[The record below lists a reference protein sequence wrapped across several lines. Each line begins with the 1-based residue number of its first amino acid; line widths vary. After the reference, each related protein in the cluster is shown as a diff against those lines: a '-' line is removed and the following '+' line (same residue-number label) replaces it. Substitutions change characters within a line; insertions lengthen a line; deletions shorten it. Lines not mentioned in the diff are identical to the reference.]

1 MQRIIVLNP
10 KGGVGKTTI
19 ASNLAACYAV
29 NGHRPALMDLD
40 PQGSSMRWLRKRP
53 EDSPLIHGIAGFERS
68 GAVTRSWQLRVPSEC
83 GAVIVDTPAALDAHG
98 FPEITRGADA
108 VLVPVMPSDID
119 IHATAKCIADLLLV
133 AKIRRSEQRIGII
146 ANRVRANT
154 LVSQSLMRFLNSLDI
169 PLITTLRDTQNYVRS
184 AEAGVGVYE
193 MPRWQVQQDFEHW
206 RQLISWLADRHRA
219 PRAAR
224 QASNGVGVNGASIG
238 GAAAGENLLDG
249 GAVGEA
255 SLERVPVGDAA
266 LDGVAVSE
274 VS

>member
-10 KGGVGKTTI
+10 KGGSGKTTI

-29 NGHRPALMDLD
+29 DGRRPALMDLD

-53 EDSPLIHGIAGFERS
+53 EESAPIHGIAGFERT
-68 GAVTRSWQLRVPSEC
+68 GAVTRSWQLRIPNEC
-83 GAVIVDTPAALDAHG
+83 GVVIIDTPAALDAHS

-169 PLITTLRDTQNYVRS
+169 PLIATLRDTQNYVRS

-193 MPRWQVQQDFEHW
+193 MPRWQVQQDLEHW
-206 RQLISWLADRHRA
+206 QQLISWLADRHRDPRVA
-219 PRAAR
+219 PAI
-224 QASNGVGVNGASIG
+224 NGVEVGEVESSDVAVAETSLNGAT
-238 GAAAGENLLDG
+238 
-249 GAVGEA
+249 
-255 SLERVPVGDAA
+255 
-266 LDGVAVSE
+266 VSE
-274 VS
+274 AP

>member
-10 KGGVGKTTI
+10 KGGSGKTTI

-53 EDSPLIHGIAGFERS
+53 DDSPPIHGIAGFER
-68 GAVTRSWQLRVPSEC
+68 AATVTRSWQLRIPAEC
-83 GAVIVDTPAALDAHG
+83 TAVIVDTPAALEAHAL
-98 FPEITRGADA
+98 PEITRGADA

-133 AKIRRSEQRIGII
+133 AKIRRADHRIGII

-169 PLITTLRDTQNYVRS
+169 PLVATLRDTQNYVRS
-184 AEAGVGVYE
+184 AEIGMGVCE
-193 MPRWQVQQDFEHW
+193 MPRWQVQQDVDHW
-206 RQLISWLADRHRA
+206 RQLSEWLAAKRRGQQLKPA
-219 PRAAR
+219 LA
-224 QASNGVGVNGASIG
+224 GVA
-238 GAAAGENLLDG
+238 L
-249 GAVGEA
+249 GEA
-255 SLERVPVGDAA
+255 S
-266 LDGVAVSE
+266 
-274 VS
+274 